1 MNLIN
6 KINLKSIL
14 STLVTLWVLASPQ
27 SVKAQELSGAFIM
40 SSVGS
45 IPNFSNNSM
54 PIAFTSN
61 SSCFTLQNGVA
72 VLIGQRGSGFF
83 ATSCIVSTKYNTLG
97 VHLFPNPVSAN
108 TKVKFQFAPPLND
121 DFTISIW
128 NMKGIRLST
137 IKSTGYEIFQGKLMD
152 FSAIPTGTFILQV
165 ESQNYSDAL
174 KFIKA
179 K

>member
-1 MNLIN
+1 LIN
-6 KINLKSIL
+6 KIYLKSIL
-14 STLVTLWVLASPQ
+14 LCSVILWVLAFPQ

-128 NMKGIRLST
+128 NMKGIRLSA

-152 FSAIPTGTFILQV
+152 FSALPTGTFILQI